1 MPVDR
6 PPTPEEIIQMRDHI
20 VSASVDPPL
29 AYLAKDVRPLIEK
42 CLRIIQNPSSTQK
55 EVNTANLE
63 ISKIQ
68 STRVMRF
75 DYNSAYDDFRQQV
88 NDVRAK
94 LADEKQDNKES
105 E

>member
-6 PPTPEEIIQMRDHI
+6 PPTLEEIMQMRDHI
-20 VSASVDPPL
+20 VSASIDPPR
-29 AYLAKDVRPLIEK
+29 AYLADDVRPLIEK

-63 ISKIQ
+63 KSKIEL
-68 STRVMRF
+68 TRVTRLGYDF
-75 DYNSAYDDFRQQV
+75 AYDDFRQQE

-94 LADEKQDNKES
+94 LADEKQDNEES